1 MAASSRYRARHCRPF
16 SASPVTMAMPSLELK
31 VPPPLVML
39 GVALFMWL
47 GSVPVPGLAWPMP
60 ARTLCAVVLAALGA
74 SIAVAG
80 VVSFVRAHTTVNPLK
95 PGSASSLVV
104 TGVYRFTRNPMY
116 LGDLVILIGWAV
128 FLSNALSFLLVPAFV
143 LYINRFQI
151 GPEEKALS
159 GLFGAEYA
167 AYRSKVH
174 RWL

>member
-1 MAASSRYRARHCRPF
+1 
-16 SASPVTMAMPSLELK
+16 MAMPSLELK

-39 GVALFMWL
+39 SVALLMWL
-47 GSVPVPGLAWPMP
+47 GSMAVPGLAWPMP
-60 ARTLCAVVLAALGA
+60 ARTVCALVLAALGLG
-74 SIAVAG
+74 IAVAG
-80 VVSFVRAHTTVNPLK
+80 VVSFMRAHTTVNPLK
-95 PGSASSLVV
+95 PGTASSLVV

-128 FLSNALSFLLVPAFV
+128 FLSNAVSFLFVPAFV

-159 GLFGAEYA
+159 GLFGAGYA